1 MSLKAAIFDFDG
13 LILDTEHAEFDA
25 WQSVYREHG
34 VELAFAD
41 WSVCIGTAGAF
52 DPCAHLE
59 KLTGRAV
66 DRPRLMEQYRAL
78 DLSLLAK
85 MDFMPGVRER
95 LKEAKGLGLK
105 LAIASSSDQPWVEDH
120 LRQRGLLHEFD
131 AILVRNERFPA
142 KPLPDIYLAA
152 LGALEVQPGEAVA
165 LEDSMNGIAA
175 AKAAGIYCIAVPNE
189 ITRRLDLSRADR
201 QVSSLNAFTFDELRA
216 EFAADGW
223 RPR

>member
-25 WQSVYREHG
+25 WQSIYREHG

-41 WSVCIGTAGAF
+41 WSICIGTAGAF
-52 DPCAHLE
+52 DPYAHLE
-59 KLTGRAV
+59 KLTGRVV
-66 DRPRLMEQYRAL
+66 DRPRLKERYRAY
-78 DLSLLAK
+78 DLGLLAK
-85 MDFMPGVRER
+85 MDLLPGVQER

-105 LAIASSSDQPWVEDH
+105 LAIASSSDEAWVEDH
-120 LRQRGLLHEFD
+120 LRQRGLWHEFD
-131 AILVRNERFPA
+131 AILVRNERLPA
-142 KPLPDIYLAA
+142 KPRPDIYLAA
-152 LGALEVQPGEAVA
+152 LAALQVQPGEAVA

-175 AKAAGIYCIAVPNE
+175 AKAAGIYCIAIPNE

-201 QVSSLNAFTFDELRA
+201 QVSSLNAFTFDALRA
-216 EFAADGW
+216 EFAAGGR